1 MNSRGVTKLYYSTY
15 KQALI
20 SSAGSKL
27 NFLKHGI
34 HVIKHLKCNYQCF
47 KNTTERQWLLH
58 SAMLLEN
65 FKYDYNITGL
75 QLYGSW
81 QCSLRAI
88 FLWALVSFLIC
99 FGLTRTLIPWVFSTK
114 ILRHFLSH
122 HCVLWAP
129 YHCHWC

>member
-1 MNSRGVTKLYYSTY
+1 VTKLDYSTY

-20 SSAGSKL
+20 SLAGSKL

-34 HVIKHLKCNYQCF
+34 HVIKHLKCNYQCI

-65 FKYDYNITGL
+65 FKCNITGL

-88 FLWALVSFLIC
+88 FLWALVSVLIC
-99 FGLTRTLIPWVFSTK
+99 FGLIRTLIPWVFQPK
-114 ILRHFLSH
+114 F
-122 HCVLWAP
+122 
-129 YHCHWC
+129 